1 MNEYTTRQLGAWG
14 EQCARRY
21 LESHEWEILDMNWR
35 VRGGELDIVGFDPG
49 RGALVAVEVKTRR
62 TEAKGAPEAA
72 VTPTKLQRLRALLL
86 QWVVKHDYW
95 APQIAVDVIGV
106 RVFDGTEYTIDHVV
120 GVQ

>member
-1 MNEYTTRQLGAWG
+1 MGNTRH
-14 EQCARRY
+14 E
-21 LESHEWEILDMNWR
+21 LEGSR
-35 VRGGELDIVGFDPG
+35 GELDIVGFDPG